1 MGVVRK
7 LLPTG
12 RLAMAMWAWRNRDQI
27 GEWAGFAGRAATHV
41 AGGGERDDVMA
52 EARLRAKITR
62 DPLTRNARLRVTVE
76 DGVAILRGFV
86 TEPVADRTVAL
97 AERTTGVIRV
107 RDEMD
112 IEGRR
117 ARMGRRR

>member
-7 LLPTG
+7 LLPTS
-12 RLAMAMWAWRNRDQI
+12 RLAIGMWAWRNREQI
-27 GEWAGFAGRAATHV
+27 GAWAGFAGRAASQV
-41 AGGGERDDVMA
+41 AAGGERDDVMA

-62 DPLTRNARLRVTVE
+62 DPLTRNARLQVSVE

-86 TEPVADRTVAL
+86 SDAVADRTVAL
-97 AERTTGVIRV
+97 AERTTGIHRV

-117 ARMGRRR
+117 TRMGRRR